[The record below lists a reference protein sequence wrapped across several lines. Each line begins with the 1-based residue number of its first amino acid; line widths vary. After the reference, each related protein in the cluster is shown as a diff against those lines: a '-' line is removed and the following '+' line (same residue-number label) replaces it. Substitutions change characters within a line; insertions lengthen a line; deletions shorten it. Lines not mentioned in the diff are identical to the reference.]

1 MGETPPLKPRLKLK
15 SMTILIHEWV
25 TGGGMAGVSLPAS
38 WAAEGNAM
46 RRAIASDFASLPGV
60 RVVMTLDARLP
71 DEPGP
76 WTVIR
81 LGHEQD
87 VDEWARIAADADWT
101 VLIAPETGGTLADC
115 SRTLARRG
123 GRSLGSTP
131 EAIELAGDKSRL
143 GAFLA
148 GRGVRT
154 PECRR
159 VFPSQPLP
167 EDVRYP
173 AVLKPIDGAGSAD
186 TFLIPGPT
194 MVPDEAKAL
203 KEALLQPF
211 VPGVPASASFLV
223 GPDYQSQLIGIGRQ
237 RVEIQEGR
245 FVYRGG
251 VLPDPEAAQASVL
264 TQAVE
269 SIAGLRGFVGVD
281 FLRDA
286 DPKTVTILEINPRP
300 TTSYVGL
307 ARILPPGLLAQAW
320 IDTVEGASEL
330 SAWPLAE
337 MVRSHGPVTFDADG
351 TIDGKREGGQP

>member
-1 MGETPPLKPRLKLK
+1 
-15 SMTILIHEWV
+15 MTILVHEWV

-38 WAAEGNAM
+38 WAAEGRAM

-76 WTVIR
+76 WTVVRI
-81 LGHEQD
+81 GHEQD
-87 VDEWARIAADADWT
+87 VDEWARIAAEADWT

-115 SRTLARRG
+115 SRTLAQRG

-131 EAIELAGDKSRL
+131 EAVEWTGDKLKL
-143 GAFLA
+143 GAFL
-148 GRGVRT
+148 GERGIRT
-154 PECRR
+154 PSCRR
-159 VFPSQPLP
+159 VVPSQPLP
-167 EDVRYP
+167 QDVRYP
-173 AVLKPIDGAGSAD
+173 AVLKPIDGAGSAE
-186 TFLIPGPT
+186 TYLIPEPGL
-194 MVPDEAKAL
+194 VPDEAKAL
-203 KEALLQPF
+203 HEALLQPF
-211 VPGVPASASFLV
+211 VPGVPSSASFLV
-223 GPDYQSQLIGIGRQ
+223 GPDNKAQLIGIGRQ
-237 RVEIQEGR
+237 RVEIREGR

-251 VLPDPEAAQASVL
+251 ILPDPEAVPAPAL
-264 TQAVE
+264 GQAVE

-286 DPKTVTILEINPRP
+286 DQETITILEINPRP

-307 ARILPPGLLAQAW
+307 ARILPSGFLAQAW
-320 IDTVEGASEL
+320 INTVEGASEL

-351 TIDGKREGGQP
+351 TIDGTREGGQP

>member
-1 MGETPPLKPRLKLK
+1 
-15 SMTILIHEWV
+15 
-25 TGGGMAGVSLPAS
+25 
-38 WAAEGNAM
+38 M

-60 RVVMTLDARLP
+60 HVVMTLDARLP

-76 WTVIR
+76 WTVVRI
-81 LGHEQD
+81 GHEPD
-87 VDEWARIAADADWT
+87 VDAWVRIAADVDWT

-115 SRTLARRG
+115 SRTLAQRG

-131 EAIELAGDKSRL
+131 EAVELTGDKYRL

-148 GRGVRT
+148 DRGIRT
-154 PECRR
+154 PAGRR
-159 VFPSQPLP
+159 VVPSRPLP
-167 EDVRYP
+167 DDVGYP

-186 TFLIPGPT
+186 AFLIRDPAI
-194 MVPDEAKAL
+194 VPAEAKAL
-203 KEALLQPF
+203 DEALLQPF
-211 VPGVPASASFLV
+211 VPGVPSSASFLV
-223 GPDYQSQLIGIGRQ
+223 GPDNQAHWIGIGRQ
-237 RVEIQEGR
+237 RVEIEEGR

-251 VLPDPEAAQASVL
+251 ILPDPEADPAPVL
-264 TQAVE
+264 RQAVE

-286 DPKTVTILEINPRP
+286 DQKIVTILEINPRP

-307 ARILPPGLLAQAW
+307 ARILPTGFLAQAW

-351 TIDGKREGGQP
+351 TIDGTREGGQP